1 MTDRSATDTSMQPH
15 HRQASPPYALCAV
28 CGAVASRRD
37 FLRDAASLVASAAAL
52 GAAQSGF
59 LGFTVKLTAALR
71 ILGGEAV
78 YPIPPQ
84 DGATI
89 DRDHEVIVVRYQ
101 DRVYAFALW
110 CPHQRTVLRWQ
121 DEKRRFQCPKHKS
134 TFQPDG
140 AFLEGRATRGMD
152 RYAIRRE
159 GDTVVADLST
169 LFQEDKD
176 PERWGQA
183 VVQV

>member
-1 MTDRSATDTSMQPH
+1 MQPH
-15 HRQASPPYALCAV
+15 DQQVPPPCAHSAA
-28 CGAVASRRD
+28 CGAAASRRD
-37 FLRDAASLVASAAAL
+37 FLREAASLVACAAAL
-52 GAAQSGF
+52 GAAPSST

-89 DRDHEVIVVRYQ
+89 DRDHEVILVRYQ
-101 DRVYAFALW
+101 ARVYAFALW
-110 CPHQRTVLRWQ
+110 CPHQRTALRWQ
-121 DEKRRFQCPKHKS
+121 EEEHRFQCPKHKS

-140 AFLEGRATRGMD
+140 AFITGRATRAMD
-152 RYAIRRE
+152 RHPLRRE
-159 GDTVVADLST
+159 GDTVVVDLST
-169 LFQEDKD
+169 VLQEDKD
-176 PERWGQA
+176 RERWGQA